1 LPELGTFREFL
12 HSTSV
17 LTRAQ
22 LGNRAGAFDAEVRD
36 VFARHGIDRL
46 RYEVVGSV
54 TWAAPK

>member
-1 LPELGTFREFL
+1 
-12 HSTSV
+12 
-17 LTRAQ
+17 
-22 LGNRAGAFDAEVRD
+22 VRD